1 MDTKI
6 WKMALP
12 AVLAAG
18 MCVGCDNEVDDVF
31 DRSATQRIEAAL
43 AECDAML
50 QDAEHG
56 WRFDYTPSNSAMVNY
71 VMRFHDG
78 RVSMENAEGE
88 TSESTYKL
96 VNAEGPVLS
105 FDTYS
110 ILHELADPSE
120 QPYGTGKGG
129 EFEFIVAQVTEDTI
143 YVRGRKSGNAFK
155 LSRAPLGE
163 IHHVR
168 LEAQMDVDGG
178 RDIAFFHT
186 LQAGGQDAATLFLG
200 DDKRSLDVTTADGQS
215 RNVPV
220 EFTADGFRFTAPV
233 AVSGASVTEMKWD
246 NSLKTFVTPDGNVR
260 VAEASNSPFDLGETV
275 ELLLASPYYKMNGAS
290 AAITLQLVEF
300 ANAFPGWQ
308 RTEFFFNADAVVDTL
323 KYKVDTQ
330 EQVTELGHAQGKAV
344 LNSMSFV
351 VDNTYGLP
359 EWGNFT
365 VKRTEQVDADE
376 VVFVEGIRN
385 GAPANTLNRNL
396 FLKNIKGVLFDSRGV
411 TVVARK
417 GKFYVVSSS
426 EPKRWLILEPQ
437 PLPQPAMV
445 IPTLIVQ

>member
-1 MDTKI
+1 MDERI
-6 WKMALP
+6 LRRWVSGRLVVGAMPVAVSPVVAAASRLPGPVVVAHPVSVRVQVGVYGLP
-12 AVLAAG
+12 AV
-18 MCVGCDNEVDDVF
+18 V
-31 DRSATQRIEAAL
+31 
-43 AECDAML
+43 
-50 QDAEHG
+50 
-56 WRFDYTPSNSAMVNY
+56 
-71 VMRFHDG
+71 
-78 RVSMENAEGE
+78 
-88 TSESTYKL
+88 
-96 VNAEGPVLS
+96 
-105 FDTYS
+105 
-110 ILHELADPSE
+110 ADPVTV
-120 QPYGTGKGG
+120 PVGTVPAPGVADPVPVGVPGAGPGPGAGLRRGTGS
-129 EFEFIVAQVTEDTI
+129 T
-143 YVRGRKSGNAFK
+143 GR
-155 LSRAPLGE
+155 RP
-163 IHHVR
+163 
-168 LEAQMDVDGG
+168 
-178 RDIAFFHT
+178 
-186 LQAGGQDAATLFLG
+186 
-200 DDKRSLDVTTADGQS
+200 
-215 RNVPV
+215 
-220 EFTADGFRFTAPV
+220 PV

-260 VAEASNSPFDLGETV
+260 VAEASNSPFDLGKTV